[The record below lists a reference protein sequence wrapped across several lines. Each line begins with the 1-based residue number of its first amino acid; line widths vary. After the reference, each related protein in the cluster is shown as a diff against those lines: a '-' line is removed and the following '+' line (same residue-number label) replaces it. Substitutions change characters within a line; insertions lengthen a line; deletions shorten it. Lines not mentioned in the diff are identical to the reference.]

1 MKKCPKLDQREIVIF
16 DNIDNNS
23 LLEHISCFKCSAS
36 FVKNDKKLVNYTN
49 CGEVELSKTC
59 VLKDVL

>member
-1 MKKCPKLDQREIVIF
+1 M
-16 DNIDNNS
+16 
-23 LLEHISCFKCSAS
+23 EHISCFKCSAS

-49 CGEVELSKTC
+49 CGEVQLSKTC